1 MFVAPYDMPPW
12 RPPSEAYSVLIR
24 VTRGCPW
31 NRCAFCA
38 MYKDIKF
45 QVKSLEEIERDLEAA
60 LQVYGPEVST
70 VFIGDSDSLVTKVD
84 FMVEVLGLIK
94 RYFPTLS
101 RITSYTRGRT
111 LANRS
116 LEDLERLRG
125 AGLDRLHV
133 GLETGDSWLLKY
145 IRKGLTPEEMM
156 RGGEK
161 AIKAGFQLSLYV
173 LLGIGGEDRWEEHAL
188 GTARVLNRV
197 SPHFIRLRTFIPIPG
212 TLMHE
217 RIQRGEFVLAPPLT
231 VLKETRLMLE
241 NLDCTSMFLSDHV
254 SNYAYIEGRLPHDK
268 EEMLR
273 DLDRIIAQLEASPYL
288 LKVLRDRHRS
298 AHL

>member
-1 MFVAPYDMPPW
+1 
-12 RPPSEAYSVLIR
+12 
-24 VTRGCPW
+24 
-31 NRCAFCA
+31 
-38 MYKDIKF
+38 
-45 QVKSLEEIERDLEAA
+45 
-60 LQVYGPEVST
+60 
-70 VFIGDSDSLVTKVD
+70 
-84 FMVEVLGLIK
+84 MV
-94 RYFPTLS
+94 
-101 RITSYTRGRT
+101 
-111 LANRS
+111 
-116 LEDLERLRG
+116 
-125 AGLDRLHV
+125 
-133 GLETGDSWLLKY
+133 
-145 IRKGLTPEEMM
+145 

-212 TLMHE
+212 TLMYE

-241 NLDCTSMFLSDHV
+241 NLDCMSMFLSDHV

-273 DLDRIIAQLEASPYL
+273 DLDRIIAQLEASPHL